1 MGTDSAVNYEVNAWL
16 RVRGDFAKQMQRTA
30 KHVAP
35 VQKRFA
41 GMSDSIGRMG
51 QSMMGNTAAAV
62 GNWGKMAAVSAAVAG
77 GAGLGLIVREG
88 MRFNQEMESSKNQ
101 IATIFQMFGQN
112 KMIQGQLATESEQW
126 AANLQLADSA
136 FQEIW
141 DIAKESPAGLSD
153 VVHLY
158 QSAASGLAT
167 QTMDVTRQMGF
178 IRKAVL
184 AGGLAEGDYK
194 VLGSQIGRI
203 LAGSAGAEMNVWQ
216 VLKKPLL
223 EAGQQMEVNGKAIFD
238 KAMPLGDKMTQAF
251 NKLGDDSRMKLLEK
265 ALERLGGPV
274 AKQFAE
280 SMDGLK
286 GTFTSN
292 LQLMAGSF
300 SKPLFEG
307 WRQFLKRTNLDEG
320 GLFDDAGM
328 KRWMEAAHMAGVLLA
343 GAADKV
349 LSRAESAAKFIRD
362 NWERLMQQTHTIF
375 QVGAGLVKGA
385 FMFGVAKWIA
395 GLTLMGFGKGAS
407 ALGKAKGFGSDLAGF
422 FGDHARR
429 THLGMGKGLGG
440 RGQGMLGA
448 MGGGLGRILG
458 KLGQGD
464 GIFRWLDKGVLRFAA
479 LATTFAGLATAA
491 LAVGVAFGVVF
502 AVMGGLA
509 AYIISNWD
517 SIRDSIVKSLD
528 EGRISFVP
536 FLTALYTFWE
546 RLKLLGGVLFGG
558 SSGADMMST
567 SLMMGTKAFELL
579 SDALAFVMDTI
590 ATMIGIWG
598 ALKLA
603 FLGVMK
609 VIVEALELFGQV
621 GIVDERTLSTARIN
635 YERFAA
641 GVDETFNKAGEI
653 YDAADQIRNFELSEL
668 DMDQIKKKAKE
679 WERKVADTLSGKGL
693 DRKSPKGPTVHIDNL
708 TIHQDLRDT
717 DPDRLFSAFI
727 KPLERLADQRV
738 QPFEA
743 LDAGV

>member
-1 MGTDSAVNYEVNAWL
+1 MGTASAVNYEVNAWL
-16 RVRGDFAKQMQRTA
+16 RVRGDFAKQMQRAA
-30 KHVAP
+30 KQVAP

-41 GMSDSIGRMG
+41 GMSDASMRMG
-51 QSMMGNTAAAV
+51 QSLMGNTAAAV
-62 GNWGKMAAVSAAVAG
+62 GNWGKMAAASAAVAG
-77 GAGLGLIVREG
+77 AAGLGLVVREG

-112 KMIQGQLATESEQW
+112 KTIQGQLVSESEQW
-126 AANLQLADSA
+126 AANLALADSA

-158 QSAASGLAT
+158 QSAAAGLAT
-167 QTMDVTRQMGF
+167 QTMDVQRQMDF

-223 EAGQQMEVNGKAIFD
+223 EAGQAMEVNGKAIFD

-251 NKLGDDSRMKLLEK
+251 NKLGDDTRMKLLEK

-300 SKPLFEG
+300 TKPLFEG

-343 GAADKV
+343 SAADKV
-349 LSRAESAAKFIRD
+349 LRRTEAAAKYIRD
-362 NWERLMQQTHTIF
+362 NWERLMQQAHTTF
-375 QVGAGLVKGA
+375 QVAAGLMKGA
-385 FMFGVAKWIA
+385 FIFGLTKWIA
-395 GLTLMGFGKGAS
+395 GLTLLGFGKG
-407 ALGKAKGFGSDLAGF
+407 GKAIGAVKGFGAEVGGW

-429 THLGMGKGLGG
+429 THLGLGKGMGG
-440 RGQGMLGA
+440 KGQGMLGA
-448 MGGGLGRILG
+448 MGGGLGAIFG
-458 KLGQGD
+458 KLGSD
-464 GIFRWLDKGVLRFAA
+464 KTFRWLDQGVLKFAS
-479 LATTFAGLATAA
+479 LTTTFIGLTTAVVA
-491 LAVGVAFGVVF
+491 LGLAFGVVF
-502 AVMGGLA
+502 AVVGGLA
-509 AYIISNWD
+509 AYIIANWD
-517 SIRDSIVKSLD
+517 SIRKSIVQALN
-528 EGRISFVP
+528 EGRVSFVP

-546 RLKLLGGVLFGG
+546 RLKLLGESLFGG
-558 SSGADMMST
+558 ARGADMLSGG
-567 SLMMGTKAFELL
+567 LVAGAKAFELL
-579 SDALAFVMDTI
+579 GDALAFVMDAI

-603 FLGVMK
+603 LQGVMSL
-609 VIVEALELFGQV
+609 IVSALELFGKV
-621 GIVDERTLSTARIN
+621 GLVDEKTLSDARIN
-635 YERFAA
+635 YERYAA
-641 GVDETFNKAGEI
+641 GVASTFDQAGEI
-653 YDAADQIRNFELSEL
+653 YEAADKIRNFELSEL
-668 DMDQIKKKAKE
+668 DMEKVKKQAKE
-679 WERKVADTLSGKGL
+679 WEKKVADTLSGKGL
-693 DRKSPKGPTVHIDNL
+693 DRKMPKGPTVKIDHL
-708 TIHQDLRDT
+708 TINQDLRDT